1 MVERRTPNPNAGG
14 SSPSWPAILTNG
26 QFNYDG
32 VAMAGKGKDKKS
44 VAEVKSQP
52 SPYSP
57 KEIKKFVGEVQSEFS
72 KIVWPD
78 KKVTLG
84 LTGMVVLLA
93 LVISAYLGTVD
104 VILGKLISAI
114 LH

>member
-1 MVERRTPNPNAGG
+1 
-14 SSPSWPAILTNG
+14 
-26 QFNYDG
+26 
-32 VAMAGKGKDKKS
+32 MAGKGKEKKQGS
-44 VAEVKSQP
+44 EKKAVQP
-52 SPYSP
+52 SVFSP
-57 KEIKKFVGEVQSEFS
+57 GQIKKFVGEVQAEFS

-93 LVISAYLGTVD
+93 IVVSAYLGTVD
-104 VILGKLISAI
+104 VLLGKLVSSI